1 MFSLQAGNS
10 NVAACYIDDTSLQGF
25 ALLFNGFIIQHGD
38 IRAWWIW

>member
-1 MFSLQAGNS
+1 MLMTCKISARWIN
-10 NVAACYIDDTSLQGF
+10 ITILQGF